1 MARNDQISRNMNA
14 EDSPRTIRVKINR
27 EERRE
32 KDIKKDNSTVIKE
45 GGKDQ
50 NKIATKRE
58 RKDHCHK
65 EREKKGKKKKKK
77 KKKKRRTDKEGIVLT
92 SSPCLCRDRS
102 SVVVENCKGFLLILA
117 GGEIRRRNPGVS
129 VFDTYQSRRVHNAI
143 LFTSY

>member
-58 RKDHCHK
+58 RKDHCHR
-65 EREKKGKKKKKK
+65 EREEGKEEEE
-77 KKKKRRTDKEGIVLT
+77 EGEKMN
-92 SSPCLCRDRS
+92 R
-102 SVVVENCKGFLLILA
+102 
-117 GGEIRRRNPGVS
+117 
-129 VFDTYQSRRVHNAI
+129 
-143 LFTSY
+143 